1 MSFLLESCKVVKLK
15 GLFFEAG
22 FNIPTLQHSNLTT
35 KFPKQ
40 LTIKKIHP
48 IFAVRKIKEELATMA
63 NHKSSIKRI
72 RANAAKRLRNRYQ
85 AKTTR
90 NAIKKLR
97 DTTSKE
103 EATPLLTKVIS
114 MLDRL
119 AKKNVIHKNKASNN
133 KSKLTKFV
141 NNLK

>member
-1 MSFLLESCKVVKLK
+1 
-15 GLFFEAG
+15 
-22 FNIPTLQHSNLTT
+22 
-35 KFPKQ
+35 
-40 LTIKKIHP
+40 
-48 IFAVRKIKEELATMA
+48 MA

-72 RANAAKRLRNRYQ
+72 RTNATKRLRNRYQ

-97 DTTSKE
+97 TSTNKA
-103 EATPLLTKVIS
+103 EATTLLTKVTS

-119 AKKNVIHKNKASNN
+119 AKKNIIHKNKASNN

-141 NNLK
+141 NALK

>member
-1 MSFLLESCKVVKLK
+1 
-15 GLFFEAG
+15 
-22 FNIPTLQHSNLTT
+22 
-35 KFPKQ
+35 
-40 LTIKKIHP
+40 
-48 IFAVRKIKEELATMA
+48 MA

-72 RANAAKRLRNRYQ
+72 KTSAAKRLRNRYQ

-97 DTTSKE
+97 ATTSKE
-103 EATPLLTKVIS
+103 EAATLLPRVIS

-133 KSKLTKFV
+133 KSKLSKFV
-141 NNLK
+141 NGLA

>member
-1 MSFLLESCKVVKLK
+1 
-15 GLFFEAG
+15 
-22 FNIPTLQHSNLTT
+22 
-35 KFPKQ
+35 
-40 LTIKKIHP
+40 
-48 IFAVRKIKEELATMA
+48 MA

-72 RANAAKRLRNRYQ
+72 RANATKRLRNRYQ

-97 DTTSKE
+97 VSTDKA
-103 EATPLLTKVIS
+103 EATTLLTKVIS

-141 NNLK
+141 NALK

>member
-1 MSFLLESCKVVKLK
+1 
-15 GLFFEAG
+15 
-22 FNIPTLQHSNLTT
+22 
-35 KFPKQ
+35 
-40 LTIKKIHP
+40 
-48 IFAVRKIKEELATMA
+48 MA
-63 NHKSSIKRI
+63 NHKSAIKRI
-72 RANAAKRLRNRYQ
+72 RANATKRLRNRYQ

-97 DTTSKE
+97 GATTKAD
-103 EATPLLTKVIS
+103 ATPLLSTVIS

-141 NNLK
+141 NGLA